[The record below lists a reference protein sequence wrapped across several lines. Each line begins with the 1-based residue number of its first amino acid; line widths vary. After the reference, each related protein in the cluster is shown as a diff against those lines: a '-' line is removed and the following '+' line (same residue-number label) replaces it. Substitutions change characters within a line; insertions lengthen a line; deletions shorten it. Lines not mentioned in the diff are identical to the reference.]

1 MIEFYRR
8 PPLLRE
14 PPPEDEPPPD
24 ERKLPLL
31 LDEAG
36 ARYVPE
42 EDGAELRI
50 LLLDERE
57 LLLDERTL
65 LLLDEAGARY
75 VPEDE
80 AVEDEREERTVALL
94 LAVEPVLPDAASR
107 TPELLWLEA
116 DAREVPCA
124 EAVADAREARAVLIA
139 LDDSRVLLLPKVRA
153 AADARASPAE
163 RDTRVPFSDSAVDAP
178 REAVR
183 TGLPAAAV
191 TLPRDDDARVSRCN

>member
-14 PPPEDEPPPD
+14 PPPADEPPPD

-31 LDEAG
+31 FDEAG
-36 ARYVPE
+36 ARYVPD

-50 LLLDERE
+50 LLLEERVAE
-57 LLLDERTL
+57 DVF
-65 LLLDEAGARY
+65 DEAGARY

-183 TGLPAAAV
+183 TGLPAAAAI
-191 TLPRDDDARVSRCN
+191 LPRDDDARVSRCN

>member
-1 MIEFYRR
+1 M
-8 PPLLRE
+8 
-14 PPPEDEPPPD
+14 
-24 ERKLPLL
+24 
-31 LDEAG
+31 
-36 ARYVPE
+36 
-42 EDGAELRI
+42 RI
-50 LLLDERE
+50 LLPEERVAE
-57 LLLDERTL
+57 DV
-65 LLLDEAGARY
+65 LDEAGARY

-183 TGLPAAAV
+183 TGWPAAAAI
-191 TLPRDDDARVSRCN
+191 LPRDDEARVSRCN

>member
-1 MIEFYRR
+1 M
-8 PPLLRE
+8 
-14 PPPEDEPPPD
+14 PD
-24 ERKLPLL
+24 
-31 LDEAG
+31 
-36 ARYVPE
+36 E
-42 EDGAELRI
+42 EDGVLRI
-50 LLLDERE
+50 ALLEERE

-80 AVEDEREERTVALL
+80 AVEDEREERTAALL
-94 LAVEPVLPDAASR
+94 LLVVLLLPDAASLI
-107 TPELLWLEA
+107 PLLLWAEA
-116 DAREVPCA
+116 EARVVPCA
-124 EAVADAREARAVLIA
+124 DAVADAREARAVLIA

-183 TGLPAAAV
+183 TGWPAAAAI
-191 TLPRDDDARVSRCN
+191 LPRDDEARVSRCN